1 MTTSKCDWIVTT
13 YNDLGTRK
21 GCFKIENRTEREAT
35 KEAEASVEV
44 RYAHDW
50 TLTPIKKKLIVSVRD
65 KELLR
70 MAVTYLLPNL
80 DDAIEAFETEES
92 RESEN
97 SVREISVDGDVIS
110 TPTEEE
116 ISLLFKHF

>member
-1 MTTSKCDWIVTT
+1 M
-13 YNDLGTRK
+13 N
-21 GCFKIENRTEREAT
+21 E
-35 KEAEASVEV
+35 
-44 RYAHDW
+44 
-50 TLTPIKKKLIVSVRD
+50 RD

-97 SVREISVDGDVIS
+97 SVREISVDGVVIG

>member
-1 MTTSKCDWIVTT
+1 M
-13 YNDLGTRK
+13 N
-21 GCFKIENRTEREAT
+21 ERE
-35 KEAEASVEV
+35 
-44 RYAHDW
+44 
-50 TLTPIKKKLIVSVRD
+50 

-92 RESEN
+92 RETET
-97 SVREISVDGDVIS
+97 SVQEISVDGVVID

-116 ISLLFKHF
+116 ISLLLKHF

>member
-1 MTTSKCDWIVTT
+1 M
-13 YNDLGTRK
+13 N
-21 GCFKIENRTEREAT
+21 ERE
-35 KEAEASVEV
+35 
-44 RYAHDW
+44 
-50 TLTPIKKKLIVSVRD
+50 

-80 DDAIEAFETEES
+80 DDAIEAFETDTLPY
-92 RESEN
+92 ESEN
-97 SVREISVDGDVIS
+97 SVREISVDGVVID